1 MGLLF
6 TLLNPL
12 NFDEMCIVTNLK
24 YIITVCYDVIILY
37 NFLPMHSFFFP
48 LVYIKIITLLH
59 VFEELC
65 LYISFYSRWFEVF
78 FGIIEYID
86 TVLFVCLFFL
96 LERALYNKVLQKSG
110 PSCSELT
117 MSLVNDSLKFTSSDT
132 QICFALQK
140 LLTFFSAKI
149 IRKLCI
155 ESAKTVNEMTL
166 NEPVKLTTF

>member
-6 TLLNPL
+6 ALLNPL

-37 NFLPMHSFFFP
+37 NFFP

-65 LYISFYSRWFEVF
+65 LYISFHSRWFEVF

-86 TVLFVCLFFL
+86 TVLFVCLFF
-96 LERALYNKVLQKSG
+96 
-110 PSCSELT
+110 C
-117 MSLVNDSLKFTSSDT
+117 
-132 QICFALQK
+132 
-140 LLTFFSAKI
+140 
-149 IRKLCI
+149 
-155 ESAKTVNEMTL
+155 
-166 NEPVKLTTF
+166 